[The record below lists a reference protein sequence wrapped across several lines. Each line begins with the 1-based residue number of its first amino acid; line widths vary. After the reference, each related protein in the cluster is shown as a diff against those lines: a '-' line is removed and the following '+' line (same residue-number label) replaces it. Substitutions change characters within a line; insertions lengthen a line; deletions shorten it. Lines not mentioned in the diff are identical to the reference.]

1 MRASQRCE
9 ARPCILDLS
18 ASIEDCVIPSK
29 STTPPTL
36 GIFDLELTRVAAAA
50 CCLMLCYSHRI
61 SRAVQFMETLEE
73 GLARKDINWTLSETI
88 AWLRA
93 LREEVDCGKH
103 GDADK
108 SEM

>member
-1 MRASQRCE
+1 MRPAHVYLICLLPLRTVSYLQNPR
-9 ARPCILDLS
+9 LLLL
-18 ASIEDCVIPSK
+18 
-29 STTPPTL
+29 L

-73 GLARKDINWTLSETI
+73 GLARMDINWTLSETI
-88 AWLRA
+88 AWLGA
-93 LREEVDCGKH
+93 LREEVDSGKH
-103 GDADK
+103 GDADE